1 VQMNDPAAEV
11 ARLESLLDTL
21 LRSVSHDLRSPLL
34 SISLSAELIEL
45 GGEGVAEATRALR
58 AGVADLERMLQAVT
72 LLSQARRRE
81 LNVAPVALGDLL
93 AGRAT
98 IKGHFVRYLALSLET
113 AHFEDQ
119 QSFTIIK
126 HGDLRIRCL
135 ALIGVSKSAADADH
149 AFGKRRTGNQPSS
162 NIHLMYALVADV
174 AVARVPE
181 PVPVV
186 MNKISVIRLKRCGS
200 KPDVEVQLLRRRGVF
215 LRPDAAARLVAESS
229 RHG

>member
-1 VQMNDPAAEV
+1 MNDPAAEV

-93 AGRAT
+93 AGRVVISDVPELPSVHVSVDAASIGELLAT
-98 IKGHFVRYLALSLET
+98 LGASGPIEAQIAVEDGAVHCDFALR
-113 AHFEDQ
+113 
-119 QSFTIIK
+119 
-126 HGDLRIRCL
+126 GDYP
-135 ALIGVSKSAADADH
+135 AADASPLASLAGSLEQFAGTIVETLAVH
-149 AFGKRRTGNQPSS
+149 EV
-162 NIHLMYALVADV
+162 ALARQGATLSRSADRLAV
-174 AVARVPE
+174 TLPIVAR
-181 PVPVV
+181 
-186 MNKISVIRLKRCGS
+186 
-200 KPDVEVQLLRRRGVF
+200 
-215 LRPDAAARLVAESS
+215 
-229 RHG
+229 